1 MLYQCYFK
9 MTDGTHPKRKT
20 KKYSEEQL
28 QNVLATVRSMIII
41 FVIFASI
48 GLQFC

>member
-1 MLYQCYFK
+1 

-28 QNVLATVRSMIII
+28 QNALTAVKSMIII
-41 FVIFASI
+41 FVIFASCIFASI